1 MVSWDCCI
9 DYLRLRDSGKYT
21 SPNYNNNKLDKRI
34 LSYEL
39 INKTKN
45 GKLLNIKA

>member
-39 INKTKN
+39 INKTKH